1 MLERQINFRTL
12 RKKRKKNTRQGQA
25 NDCEMCAIGLLLRT
39 LASVWYYQCKVWQWK
54 KKNMRN
60 DMKLKT
66 KLPMIFSNMLHT
78 QVQVDRMTG
87 FMVWFFLLVVY
98 ILCFDVLVA
107 SFSVR
112 CDLNA
117 PLHSHCVLSVLSL

>member
-39 LASVWYYQCKVWQWK
+39 LVSVWYYQCKVWQWK

-87 FMVWFFLLVVY
+87 FMVWFFF
-98 ILCFDVLVA
+98 C
-107 SFSVR
+107 
-112 CDLNA
+112 
-117 PLHSHCVLSVLSL
+117 